1 MEIIKQRAN
10 ANKTL
15 GRTLKA
21 IQTAADIRLVLI
33 DGGKKDN
40 AIPRAAQA
48 VFVVEAE
55 AKDTVKQAVQTLHHG
70 GPDQAVRLL
79 LLSTA
84 FLVLLL
90 RPRKQQREKETLV
103 SLNVKLT
110 D

>member
-1 MEIIKQRAN
+1 M
-10 ANKTL
+10 
-15 GRTLKA
+15 
-21 IQTAADIRLVLI
+21 
-33 DGGKKDN
+33 
-40 AIPRAAQA
+40 
-48 VFVVEAE
+48 
-55 AKDTVKQAVQTLHHG
+55 QTLHHG

>member
-1 MEIIKQRAN
+1 M
-10 ANKTL
+10 
-15 GRTLKA
+15 RTSWKKRLLVFA
-21 IQTAADIRLVLI
+21 MLAAMLAAHAGSFAVLEVYPNHHHTGEYCVI
-33 DGGKKDN
+33 CLLT
-40 AIPRAAQA
+40 
-48 VFVVEAE
+48 E
-55 AKDTVKQAVQTLHHG
+55 QAVQTLHHG

-90 RPRKQQREKETLV
+90 QPRKQQREKETLV

>member
-1 MEIIKQRAN
+1 M
-10 ANKTL
+10 
-15 GRTLKA
+15 RTSWKKRLLVFA
-21 IQTAADIRLVLI
+21 MLAAML
-33 DGGKKDN
+33 
-40 AIPRAAQA
+40 AAHA
-48 VFVVEAE
+48 GSF
-55 AKDTVKQAVQTLHHG
+55 AVQTLHHG

>member
-1 MEIIKQRAN
+1 MMRTSWKKRALAFVMLAALVTVYFGSSKLMEVYPN
-10 ANKTL
+10 HHHTGENC
-15 GRTLKA
+15 
-21 IQTAADIRLVLI
+21 
-33 DGGKKDN
+33 
-40 AIPRAAQA
+40 
-48 VFVVEAE
+48 VVCLL
-55 AKDTVKQAVQTLHHG
+55 TGQAVQTLHHG

-110 D
+110 N